1 MLVQTDF
8 TVCFFQV
15 HAETLDS
22 KIGYIQV
29 FAFCEWHLMEVEQ
42 NSLWSSTEWIWLTS
56 VYREFVVDNV
66 RAALFWWRGARG
78 QTNFIWKK

>member
-15 HAETLDS
+15 HAETLES

-29 FAFCEWHLMEVEQ
+29 FAFCE
-42 NSLWSSTEWIWLTS
+42 
-56 VYREFVVDNV
+56 
-66 RAALFWWRGARG
+66 
-78 QTNFIWKK
+78 